1 MVSRY
6 GGFLGAAA
14 SMPPMRGSLQF
25 YFNFFGQS
33 ESWLLRGQMVKV
45 LAAGLDTQALK
56 LKKKQS

>member
-1 MVSRY
+1 M